1 MAERSQRATA
11 EGIQK
16 LRRAINH
23 NGWKQEEIRVELGL
37 QTRQPITQVLAGRPI
52 ERATFEELCHLLELP
67 IEEIA
72 ATEDELVKQT
82 ADITALVQATRAKI
96 HSQVQEQCGTMR
108 VLDMTQ
114 PIGLGNIYTNVNILE
129 RLSRTKGL
137 KTVELMRDAGL
148 ATFDRFLLGEV
159 KQERIPG
166 LEAVERFSK
175 LMILGRPGAGK
186 TTFLKHLAIEFIN
199 GNFRAD
205 YVPVFVV
212 LKSFAEADEHSLA
225 C

>member
-1 MAERSQRATA
+1 MAGRSQRATA

-23 NGWKQEEIRVELGL
+23 NGWKQEELRVELGL

-114 PIGLGNIYTNVNILE
+114 PIALTGEQGIYTSVNILE
-129 RLSRTKGL
+129 KLTGRQRLGIPELL
-137 KTVELMRDAGL
+137 KQCNVAG
-148 ATFDRFLLGEV
+148 
-159 KQERIPG
+159 
-166 LEAVERFSK
+166 S
-175 LMILGRPGAGK
+175 
-186 TTFLKHLAIEFIN
+186 N
-199 GNFRAD
+199 
-205 YVPVFVV
+205 
-212 LKSFAEADEHSLA
+212 
-225 C
+225 